1 MKLNNK
7 TENTKMKKFFKVS
20 LLFVAFMGVA
30 TNVSADEKSSNASSV
45 LSSLFGAIS
54 DSGSLGSVG
63 DIVQNLISTDNLEI
77 KDIAGTW
84 EYSAP
89 AVSFKSENLLKKAG
103 GAAAATTVENKLST
117 YYKYANIQSMKL
129 EIKEDSTFTMKFK
142 RTTLKGDITKDEEGN
157 FYFNYKVAGRI
168 NIGTIQT
175 YLTKSGNTMDI
186 TYDVSKLVKIIEKV
200 GTYTGNSTV
209 KGVSTLLNGYDG
221 ITAGFKMKK
230 VETSTT
236 TK

>member
-1 MKLNNK
+1 MKV
-7 TENTKMKKFFKVS
+7 FFKVS
-20 LLFVAFMGVA
+20 MLFIALLSFT
-30 TNVSADEKSSNASSV
+30 TNASADDKNSSASSV
-45 LSSLFGAIS
+45 LSSLFGALN
-54 DSGSLGSVG
+54 DSGSLGNVG

-77 KDIAGTW
+77 KDIAGSW

-89 AVSFKSENLLKKAG
+89 AVSFKSDNLLKKAG
-103 GAAAATTVENKLST
+103 GAAAATSLESKLSA
-117 YYKYANIQSMKL
+117 YYKYANIQSLKL

-175 YLTKSGNTMDI
+175 YLTKSGNTLDV
-186 TYDVSKLVKIIEKV
+186 TYDVSKLIKLIEKV

-209 KGVSTLLNGYDG
+209 KGISSLLNEYDG
-221 ITAGFKMKK
+221 VTAGFKMKK
-230 VETSTT
+230 VETSTS
-236 TK
+236 KK